1 MVTKV
6 KVKTSVELTRAQTQL
21 SIEKFVPRKLP
32 SASTDKQPS
41 QQTQNI
47 CTTSVQCLRRWP
59 NFVQKLYKCVVCAV
73 IRCNGFCQV
82 KKNPKIRKK
91 TWKWVGGSSPNLD
104 FFFGNILFINVVF
117 FFVYVS
123 KKNKKLDRLVWTIRV
138 FLGFLDFF

>member
-21 SIEKFVPRKLP
+21 SIDKFVPRKLP

-47 CTTSVQCLRRWP
+47 CTMSVQCLRRRP

-82 KKNPKIRKK
+82 KKNQKIREKLGSG
-91 TWKWVGGSSPNLD
+91 WVGQAPTRISFLEILCLLML
-104 FFFGNILFINVVF
+104 FFSLYMFPKKIN
-117 FFVYVS
+117 
-123 KKNKKLDRLVWTIRV
+123 N
-138 FLGFLDFF
+138 